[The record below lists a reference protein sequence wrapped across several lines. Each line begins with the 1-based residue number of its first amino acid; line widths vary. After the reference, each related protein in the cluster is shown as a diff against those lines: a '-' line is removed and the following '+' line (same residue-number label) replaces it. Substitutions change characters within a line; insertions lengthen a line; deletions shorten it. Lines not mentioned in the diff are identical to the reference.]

1 MDGVGRSAIEKR
13 PRQRE
18 RAWRP
23 GGSCAPGSPVEPWKP
38 LLAWAL
44 AKLLPPAVEWLPCPV
59 KPVPASEKIWL
70 VSGGARA
77 SQQPTLGRAVN
88 PAVSEH
94 TGDSTIFLLQR
105 PSIQAKLPRQGPGG
119 CGKCR
124 QVPSQLRHW
133 ACCGHCAQ
141 SLSYDDFR
149 RTRPAFLSCG
159 PVRARCTRTHPLSPS
174 TAALGCAGPSQATRP
189 QSLTRPAEIRRS
201 RPGRHG
207 RIDGSRYA

>member
-94 TGDSTIFLLQR
+94 TGGSTIFLLQR
-105 PSIQAKLPRQGPGG
+105 PKVASKPSFHARGQEAAASAGRCRPNSATGRVAGTVRSRSRTMIFAGLVPHSSVAAQ
-119 CGKCR
+119 CG
-124 QVPSQLRHW
+124 L
-133 ACCGHCAQ
+133 G
-141 SLSYDDFR
+141 
-149 RTRPAFLSCG
+149 
-159 PVRARCTRTHPLSPS
+159 VRARAHFHHPRRHWGAQDHLRQRVRK
-174 TAALGCAGPSQATRP
+174 A
-189 QSLTRPAEIRRS
+189 SLVQLKFVAPARQTWSDRR
-201 RPGRHG
+201 
-207 RIDGSRYA
+207 